1 MNTIFDYIND
11 ILYHKKGDL
20 LSNVEHE
27 SGYNPYMINRWLSMY
42 SPQIANLINLTSN
55 RLYSVFETK
64 TESYKFLLKI
74 LPKSKPRRIGY
85 IKKVKKEKKD
95 ELDVIETLASSLEL
109 SKREINLY
117 IKESNTDLERLKKQC
132 Q

>member
-11 ILYHKKGDL
+11 ILYHKKGTL
-20 LSNVEHE
+20 LNNVEHE
-27 SGYNPYMINRWLSMY
+27 SGYNSYMINRWLSMY

-64 TESYKFLLKI
+64 SEAYKFLI
-74 LPKSKPRRIGY
+74 NVLPKTKPRRIAY
-85 IKKVKKEKKD
+85 IKKVKKEKKE

>member
-20 LSNVEHE
+20 LNNVEHE

-64 TESYKFLLKI
+64 SESYKFLLKV

>member
-1 MNTIFDYIND
+1 VNTIFDYIND

-117 IKESNTDLERLKKQC
+117 IKETNTDLERLKKQC

>member
-64 TESYKFLLKI
+64 SESYKFLLKV

>member
-1 MNTIFDYIND
+1 VNTIFDYIND

-64 TESYKFLLKI
+64 SESYKFLLKV

-117 IKESNTDLERLKKQC
+117 IKESNTYLERLKKQC

>member
-1 MNTIFDYIND
+1 MNNIFDYIND
-11 ILYHKKGDL
+11 ILYHKKGTL

-42 SPQIANLINLTSN
+42 SPQLANILNLTSN
-55 RLYSVFETK
+55 RLYGVFETK
-64 TESYKFLLKI
+64 RESYDFLLKI
-74 LPKSKPRRIGY
+74 IPKSAPRRINY
-85 IKKVKKEKKD
+85 IKKVKKDKKD
-95 ELDVIETLASSLEL
+95 ETDIVELLASSLEL

-117 IKESNTDLERLKKQC
+117 IKESNMNLERLNKTC

>member
-64 TESYKFLLKI
+64 SESYKFLLKI

>member
-11 ILYHKKGDL
+11 IIYHKKGNL

-42 SPQIANLINLTSN
+42 SPQIANIINLTSN
-55 RLYSVFETK
+55 RLYSVFQTK
-64 TESYKFLLKI
+64 KESYDFLMKI
-74 LPKSKPRRIGY
+74 LPKCAPRRINY
-85 IKKVKKEKKD
+85 IKKVKKDKKEEID
-95 ELDVIETLASSLEL
+95 VVELLASSLEL

-117 IKESNTDLERLKKQC
+117 IKESNIDLERLKKTC